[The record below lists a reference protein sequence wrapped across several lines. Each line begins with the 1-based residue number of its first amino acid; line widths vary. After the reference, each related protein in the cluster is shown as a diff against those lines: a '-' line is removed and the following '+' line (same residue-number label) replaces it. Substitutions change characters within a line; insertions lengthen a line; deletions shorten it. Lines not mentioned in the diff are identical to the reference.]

1 MSVLPYLV
9 AGLLFV
15 AGLYGIVTSRNYVHA
30 AVCLTV
36 MQASTY
42 VVLIA
47 VGYRRNGT
55 APITKG
61 GTHGKPIVDPIVQ
74 ALTLTD
80 VVVSVIVLALVLALA
95 LQAERHVGSMDPE
108 ALRELRG

>member
-1 MSVLPYLV
+1 
-9 AGLLFV
+9 
-15 AGLYGIVTSRNYVHA
+15 
-30 AVCLTV
+30 

-47 VGYRRNGT
+47 VGFVDHGT

-61 GTHGKPIVDPIVQ
+61 GTQGKPVVDPVVQ

-95 LQAERHVGSMDPE
+95 LEADRYAGSMDPE
-108 ALRELRG
+108 ALSELRG